1 MIRAPFAVLVALVSG
16 LSVQAK
22 DLRVAADGSGDYKTL
37 LPALLAAAPG
47 DVVSIKKP
55 GGMVGLVVGKEGALV
70 VVKSAV
76 PGSPAEAAGI
86 KAGER
91 IVTVD
96 GEYVDDLTVEQAA
109 ARIKGPVGSTVL
121 LKVADADGA
130 NPRKVPIVR
139 GDTRWP
145 IKEEADK
152 IGIARSEKDDAAAFQ
167 LASSLAK
174 TGVPKAEAAL
184 AFDHYYGTGTSKD
197 PKKAA
202 QWAQAAAKDGETSAE
217 LLLAAMYSGGTGVE
231 KSPELSVSWSRA
243 AAEKGNSPA
252 MGNLAAAYSTGWG
265 VAKDEAAA
273 LQWARRAVA
282 PSPSQTP
289 ENIARIRQIIP
300 RLERDLGVQPEPA
313 PRATFTIDDAAPDGK
328 EKK

>member
-1 MIRAPFAVLVALVSG
+1 MIRTPFAVLLALAAALPAG
-16 LSVQAK
+16 AK

-47 DVVSIKKP
+47 DVVAIKKA
-55 GGMVGLVVGKEGALV
+55 GGMVGLVVGKDGANF

-96 GEYVDDLTVEQAA
+96 GEYISDLSIEEAVAH
-109 ARIKGPVGSTVL
+109 IKGPVGSTVV

-130 NPRKVPIVR
+130 NPRKVPITR

-152 IGIARSEKDDAAAFQ
+152 IGIARSEKDEAAAFE

-174 TGVPKAEAAL
+174 NGVPAAETAL
-184 AFDHYYGTGTSKD
+184 AFAYYYGTGTSKD
-197 PKKAA
+197 PKTAA
-202 QWAQAAAKDGETSAE
+202 RWAQLGAKAGEISAQR
-217 LLLAAMYSGGTGVE
+217 LLAVMYGAGTGVE
-231 KSPELSVSWSRA
+231 KSPELSVQWNRA
-243 AAEKGNSPA
+243 AADKGDSIA
-252 MGNLAAAYSTGWG
+252 MGNLAQAYSAGWG
-265 VAKDEAAA
+265 TKKDEAAA

-300 RLERDLGVQPEPA
+300 RLERDLGVPSEPA
-313 PRATFTIDDAAPDGK
+313 PQEHFTIDEPSPSEKEGK
-328 EKK
+328 